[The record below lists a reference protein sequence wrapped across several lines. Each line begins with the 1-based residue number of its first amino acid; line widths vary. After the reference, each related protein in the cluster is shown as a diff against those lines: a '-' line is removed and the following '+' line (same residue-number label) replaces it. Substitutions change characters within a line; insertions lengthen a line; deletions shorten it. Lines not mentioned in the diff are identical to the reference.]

1 MGIFDSIKNI
11 MSIPS
16 EEEDFDEVV
25 EVEEPAKKPVFEQ
38 APQKRETQPRI
49 LGGGKSKSVNLNLN
63 QMHVVIFKPESFTDV
78 TAIAD
83 ELNDKKTVVLNLE
96 SCEREVSRRIID
108 FLTGAVYA
116 VDGSIQKIA
125 DRIFL
130 IAPYNVGI
138 MGDFKDELASRGIFP
153 WGK

>member
-25 EVEEPAKKPVFEQ
+25 EVEEPIKKPVFEQ

-49 LGGGKSKSVNLNLN
+49 LGGGKSKAVNLNLN

-108 FLTGAVYA
+108 FLGGVAYANNGNVRKVAVSTFII
-116 VDGSIQKIA
+116 VPSDVGVSGQVSLDEFDDSSIY
-125 DRIFL
+125 F
-130 IAPYNVGI
+130 
-138 MGDFKDELASRGIFP
+138 
-153 WGK
+153 

>member
-25 EVEEPAKKPVFEQ
+25 EVEEPIKKPVFEQ

-49 LGGGKSKSVNLNLN
+49 LGGGKSKAVSLNLN

-108 FLTGAVYA
+108 FLGGVAYANNGNVRKVAVSTFII
-116 VDGSIQKIA
+116 VPSDVGVSGQVSLDEFDDTSIY
-125 DRIFL
+125 F
-130 IAPYNVGI
+130 
-138 MGDFKDELASRGIFP
+138 
-153 WGK
+153 

>member
-25 EVEEPAKKPVFEQ
+25 EVEEPVKKPVFEQ

-49 LGGGKSKSVNLNLN
+49 LGGGKSKAVNLNLN

-108 FLTGAVYA
+108 FLGGVAYANNGNVRKVAVSTFII
-116 VDGSIQKIA
+116 VPSDVGVSGQVSLDEFDDSSIY
-125 DRIFL
+125 F
-130 IAPYNVGI
+130 
-138 MGDFKDELASRGIFP
+138 
-153 WGK
+153 

>member
-25 EVEEPAKKPVFEQ
+25 EVEEPVKKPVFEQ

-49 LGGGKSKSVNLNLN
+49 LGGGKSKAVNLNLN

-108 FLTGAVYA
+108 FLGGVAYANNGNVRKVAVSTFII
-116 VDGSIQKIA
+116 VPSDVGVSGQVSLDEFDDTSIY
-125 DRIFL
+125 F
-130 IAPYNVGI
+130 
-138 MGDFKDELASRGIFP
+138 
-153 WGK
+153 

>member
-25 EVEEPAKKPVFEQ
+25 EVEEPVKKPVFEQ

-108 FLTGAVYA
+108 FLGGVAYANNGNVRKVAVSTFII
-116 VDGSIQKIA
+116 VPSDVGVSGQVSLDEFDDSSIS
-125 DRIFL
+125 F
-130 IAPYNVGI
+130 
-138 MGDFKDELASRGIFP
+138 
-153 WGK
+153 

>member
-25 EVEEPAKKPVFEQ
+25 EVEEPVKKPVFEQ

-49 LGGGKSKSVNLNLN
+49 LGGGKSKAVNLNLN

-108 FLTGAVYA
+108 FLGGVAYANNGNVRKVAVSTFII
-116 VDGSIQKIA
+116 VPSDVGVSGQVSLDEFEDTSIY
-125 DRIFL
+125 F
-130 IAPYNVGI
+130 
-138 MGDFKDELASRGIFP
+138 
-153 WGK
+153 

>member
-25 EVEEPAKKPVFEQ
+25 EVEEPVKKPVFEQ

-49 LGGGKSKSVNLNLN
+49 LGGGKSKAVNLNLN

-108 FLTGAVYA
+108 FLGGVAYANNGNVRKVAVSTFIIVPSDVGVSGQVSLDEFY
-116 VDGSIQKIA
+116 DSSIY
-125 DRIFL
+125 F
-130 IAPYNVGI
+130 
-138 MGDFKDELASRGIFP
+138 
-153 WGK
+153 

>member
-16 EEEDFDEVV
+16 EEEDFEEVV
-25 EVEEPAKKPVFEQ
+25 EVEEPVKKPVFEQ

-108 FLTGAVYA
+108 FLGGVAYANNGNVRKVAVSTFII
-116 VDGSIQKIA
+116 VPSDVGVSGQVSLDEFEDTSIY
-125 DRIFL
+125 F
-130 IAPYNVGI
+130 
-138 MGDFKDELASRGIFP
+138 
-153 WGK
+153 

>member
-25 EVEEPAKKPVFEQ
+25 EVEEPVKKPVFEQ

-108 FLTGAVYA
+108 FLGGVAYANNGNVRKVAVSTFII
-116 VDGSIQKIA
+116 VPSDVGVSGQVSLDEFDDSSIY
-125 DRIFL
+125 F
-130 IAPYNVGI
+130 
-138 MGDFKDELASRGIFP
+138 
-153 WGK
+153 

>member
-16 EEEDFDEVV
+16 EEEDFEEVV
-25 EVEEPAKKPVFEQ
+25 EVEEPVKKPVFEQ

-108 FLTGAVYA
+108 FLGGVAYANNGNVRKVAVSTFII
-116 VDGSIQKIA
+116 VPSDVGVSGQVSLDEFDDSSIY
-125 DRIFL
+125 F
-130 IAPYNVGI
+130 
-138 MGDFKDELASRGIFP
+138 
-153 WGK
+153 

>member
-25 EVEEPAKKPVFEQ
+25 EVEEPVKKSVFEQ

-49 LGGGKSKSVNLNLN
+49 LGGGKSKAVNLNLN

-108 FLTGAVYA
+108 FLGGVAYANNGNVRKVAVSTFII
-116 VDGSIQKIA
+116 VPSDVGVSGQVSLDEFDDSSIY
-125 DRIFL
+125 F
-130 IAPYNVGI
+130 
-138 MGDFKDELASRGIFP
+138 
-153 WGK
+153 

>member
-16 EEEDFDEVV
+16 EEEDFEEVV
-25 EVEEPAKKPVFEQ
+25 EVEEPVKKPVFEQ

-49 LGGGKSKSVNLNLN
+49 LGGGKSKAVNLNLN

-108 FLTGAVYA
+108 FLGGVAYANNGNVRKVAVSTFII
-116 VDGSIQKIA
+116 VPSDVGVSGQVSLDEFDDSSIY
-125 DRIFL
+125 F
-130 IAPYNVGI
+130 
-138 MGDFKDELASRGIFP
+138 
-153 WGK
+153 

>member
-25 EVEEPAKKPVFEQ
+25 EVEEPIKKPVFEQ

-49 LGGGKSKSVNLNLN
+49 LGGGKSKAVNLNLN

-108 FLTGAVYA
+108 FLSGAAYA
-116 VDGSIQKIA
+116 NHGNVRKVAVSTFIIVPSDVGVSGQVSLDEFEDTSIY
-125 DRIFL
+125 F
-130 IAPYNVGI
+130 
-138 MGDFKDELASRGIFP
+138 
-153 WGK
+153 

>member
-25 EVEEPAKKPVFEQ
+25 EVEEPIKKPVFEQ

-49 LGGGKSKSVNLNLN
+49 LGGGKSKAVNLNLN

-108 FLTGAVYA
+108 FLGGVAYANNGNVRKVAVSTFII
-116 VDGSIQKIA
+116 VPSDVGVSGQVSLDEFDDTSIY
-125 DRIFL
+125 F
-130 IAPYNVGI
+130 
-138 MGDFKDELASRGIFP
+138 
-153 WGK
+153 

>member
-16 EEEDFDEVV
+16 EEEDFEEVV
-25 EVEEPAKKPVFEQ
+25 EVEEPVKKPVYEQ
-38 APQKRETQPRI
+38 TPQKRETQPRI

-108 FLTGAVYA
+108 FLSGVAYANHGNVRKVAVSTFII
-116 VDGSIQKIA
+116 VPSDVGVSGQVSLDEFEDTSIY
-125 DRIFL
+125 F
-130 IAPYNVGI
+130 
-138 MGDFKDELASRGIFP
+138 
-153 WGK
+153 